1 MVKFSF
7 LALAGALAASTAT
20 AKTIKL
26 GNRNLRRGEPATEA
40 LLKRAQPYKK
50 AGTTSSPRKLEEEE
64 IDGSYSL
71 KFSQCLDVKT
81 YNEENFETYASYLA
95 AGTVTSSKSYVLFHV
110 CQGNNCFY
118 ESEQDLY
125 IVDLATYLATVAVY
139 HAEQKMNYCDACE
152 QFQDVCVVAE
162 EEVAEEEAADAQEG
176 EENNMEEGQ
185 EGQEGGQEG
194 QEGEGQEGE
203 GKILSR
209 TFVFVKHHVMC
220 TNLTIF
226 SLQQLVFRPGGR
238 RTQADQPSCRVSE
251 FIKKISE
258 CEASGSQWNGIDLY
272 YGAICSPYGDGV
284 ELAVFVD
291 EDCTMYTTEKS
302 FNNVYNPYANGENY
316 NYLTY
321 AENYIKTAFSDT
333 MSCLEPEY
341 VAYGQEADEN
351 QAQEEERYE
360 INEYC
365 QQILQDDAMDYS
377 NGCEANE
384 DEEQQQGEQQQE
396 KVVNGYYYDVN
407 FDGEGDINEVCAA
420 VKKMESEGSAFYHAY
435 NEEKSGSWYTRDK
448 KGQII
453 NASQQGSSSGLSGG
467 AIFGI
472 IALIATVVGGA
483 AFVMLK
489 KKSKKGDIAE
499 SAEYQGGA
507 LS

>member
-1 MVKFSF
+1 
-7 LALAGALAASTAT
+7 
-20 AKTIKL
+20 
-26 GNRNLRRGEPATEA
+26 
-40 LLKRAQPYKK
+40 
-50 AGTTSSPRKLEEEE
+50 
-64 IDGSYSL
+64 
-71 KFSQCLDVKT
+71 
-81 YNEENFETYASYLA
+81 
-95 AGTVTSSKSYVLFHV
+95 
-110 CQGNNCFY
+110 
-118 ESEQDLY
+118 
-125 IVDLATYLATVAVY
+125 
-139 HAEQKMNYCDACE
+139 
-152 QFQDVCVVAE
+152 
-162 EEVAEEEAADAQEG
+162 
-176 EENNMEEGQ
+176 MEEGQ

-203 GKILSR
+203 GQEGEGRKLTSR
-209 TFVFVKHHVMC
+209 RAEYIDCDKC
-220 TNLTIF
+220 LAYECY
-226 SLQQLVFRPGGR
+226 
-238 RTQADQPSCRVSE
+238 QADAEEGQEQEQNGEDNLDMQVSE

-384 DEEQQQGEQQQE
+384 NEEQQQGEQQQE

-499 SAEYQGGA
+499 SAEYQGGV